1 MKKIKMTL
9 SKKVVLIYISC
20 IFLPVLL
27 LAVFLHIKID
37 TVFQERTRDNLQ
49 NSVEKATGNIEKT
62 LEGAENIAVSASI
75 DETLVEILQKDY
87 GSYDEFYQ
95 SYNSSITSF
104 LEEIMTAAQGMSEIR
119 VYTENPT
126 VYNSSVYRR
135 LDEYP
140 QMAVWLE
147 ELEAEEGNVEI
158 VSWVRYKDDI
168 EASGIRQP
176 SIAVLYQIPVYN
188 PEYKYKMAIQIFLS
202 MEQIYYWL
210 QDTDTGVQY

>member
-1 MKKIKMTL
+1 MPEREFGFCDRDFYGFRIFKSGLFLQEVPGKKWDDANRIQKEITAMKKIKMTL

-95 SYNSSITSF
+95 S
-104 LEEIMTAAQGMSEIR
+104 
-119 VYTENPT
+119 
-126 VYNSSVYRR
+126 
-135 LDEYP
+135 
-140 QMAVWLE
+140 
-147 ELEAEEGNVEI
+147 
-158 VSWVRYKDDI
+158 
-168 EASGIRQP
+168 
-176 SIAVLYQIPVYN
+176 
-188 PEYKYKMAIQIFLS
+188 
-202 MEQIYYWL
+202 
-210 QDTDTGVQY
+210 